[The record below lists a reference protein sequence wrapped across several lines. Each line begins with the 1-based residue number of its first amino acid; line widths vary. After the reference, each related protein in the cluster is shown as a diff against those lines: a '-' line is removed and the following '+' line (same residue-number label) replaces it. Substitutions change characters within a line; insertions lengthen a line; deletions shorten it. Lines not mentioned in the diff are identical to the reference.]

1 MIEIKDKHFIAE
13 GVYQKCYL
21 HPENENLCIKIS
33 KQELSTSRLLYE
45 INYFKKISKKNWK
58 KFDYPFFT
66 KYHGQVDTN
75 LGTGFVYDFITDE
88 TTGEI
93 SKTMEHYLLNPD
105 PKVTDDML
113 RNAFERLK
121 GLMIKH
127 RVIANDIRS
136 KNICCKILKDES
148 IQMII
153 VDGVGHRDFIPI
165 VEWSSF
171 FAKKKIE
178 RRLIKHDLHDIE
190 VQRTFLKS
198 LEENAF

>member
-1 MIEIKDKHFIAE
+1 MIEIKDQHFIAE

-21 HPENENLCIKIS
+21 HPENNSLCIKIS

-58 KFDYPFFT
+58 KFEYPFFT
-66 KYHGQVDTN
+66 KYHGEVETN

-93 SKTMEHYLLNPD
+93 SKTMEDYLLHPD
-105 PKVTDDML
+105 PNISDDML
-113 RNAFERLK
+113 RKAFDRLIK
-121 GLMIKH
+121 LMVKH

-136 KNICCKILKDES
+136 KNICCKVLKDGS

-153 VDGVGHRDFIPI
+153 IDGVGHRDFIPI

-171 FAKKKIE
+171 FAKKKIY
-178 RRLIKHDLHDIE
+178 RRLVKHELHDLE
-190 VQRTFLKS
+190 AQRTYLKN
-198 LEENAF
+198 LEADI

>member
-1 MIEIKDKHFIAE
+1 MIEIKDNHFIAE
-13 GVYQKCYL
+13 GVYQKCYI
-21 HPENENLCIKIS
+21 HPENKNLCIKVS

-66 KYHGQVDTN
+66 KYYGQVDTN
-75 LGTGFVYDFITDE
+75 LGTGFVYDYITDE

-93 SKTMEHYLLNPD
+93 SKTMEYYLLNPD
-105 PKVTDDML
+105 PKITNDML
-113 RNAFERLK
+113 RNAFEHLK
-121 GLMIKH
+121 RLMIKH
-127 RVIANDIRS
+127 RIIASDIRS
-136 KNICCKILKDES
+136 KNICCKILKDQS

-165 VEWSSF
+165 VDWSSY

-178 RRLIKHDLHDIE
+178 RRLIKHDLHNLE
-190 VQRTFLKS
+190 AQREFLKKS
-198 LEENAF
+198 EK

>member
-1 MIEIKDKHFIAE
+1 MIEVKDKHFIAE
-13 GVYQKCYL
+13 GVYQMCYI
-21 HPENENLCIKIS
+21 HPENEKLCIKFS

-58 KFDYPFFT
+58 RFEYPFFT
-66 KYHGQVDTN
+66 KYHGEIETN
-75 LGTGFVYDFITDE
+75 FGTGYVYDFITDE
-88 TTGEI
+88 TTGTI
-93 SKTMEHYLLNPD
+93 SKTMEHYLLHPD

-113 RNAFERLK
+113 RKAFERLK
-121 GLMIKH
+121 RLMIKH

-136 KNICCKILKDES
+136 KNICCKILKDGS

-165 VEWSSF
+165 VEWSSY

-190 VQRTFLKS
+190 AQRAFLKS
-198 LEENAF
+198 LEE